1 MLSGLG
7 QLVCCRICFAP
18 EPFTLL
24 CPLPVKLCPTSSTYL
39 PFLLDVP
46 CISSKVLQFGMFLS
60 PSGNLVSLS
69 SSSVSGL
76 ERSSWQSSK
85 HGCITTVANSPL
97 CRSTIQV
104 EKVPGISRR
113 RTHAGFRQP
122 LSHPATQLQ
131 HQASLPLIVCSQ
143 KTCRPCGCAR
153 RSASQAV
160 EPPKFPPTHN

>member
-1 MLSGLG
+1 MLSGLANWCVAG
-7 QLVCCRICFAP
+7 FALRRSRSLCSAPSLSSYVQLLLRICRF
-18 EPFTLL
+18 
-24 CPLPVKLCPTSSTYL
+24 
-39 PFLLDVP
+39 FLTCRVSARKFFSLA
-46 CISSKVLQFGMFLS
+46 CFFHLQAIW
-60 PSGNLVSLS
+60 VSLS